1 MILRRRPFASV
12 IRRQLDLFEQDNTD
26 LIREV
31 EQAER
36 GYEEADRDEA
46 EERFGDYFDLVDA
59 GTEVL
64 AGIRDAY
71 ATTLDEATAE
81 TYEEEFNRA
90 VLKRFKRFAADIEN
104 T

>member
-12 IRRQLDLFEQDNTD
+12 IRRQLDLFEQDNAD

>member
-1 MILRRRPFASV
+1 MILRRRPFANV
-12 IRRQLDLFEQDNTD
+12 IRRQLDLFEQDNAD